1 MHKADTLE
9 SIEHLRETPQER
21 VLKSAISD
29 LQNALFRTR
38 HGEACGE
45 QVSKAWNKLGDFMA
59 AEALAKVRDYV
70 KPEDEHILWDNLE
83 AKHLN
88 NIKN

>member
-9 SIEHLRETPQER
+9 SIELPRETPQER
-21 VLKSAISD
+21 ELKSVISD
-29 LQNALFRTR
+29 LQTALFRTR

-59 AEALAKVRDYV
+59 KQALAKVRV
-70 KPEDEHILWDNLE
+70 
-83 AKHLN
+83 
-88 NIKN
+88 

>member
-9 SIEHLRETPQER
+9 SIEHLRETADER
-21 VLKSAISD
+21 DLKSAISD

-45 QVSKAWNKLGDFMA
+45 QVAAAWNKLGTFMA
-59 AEALAKVRDYV
+59 KQALAKVRV
-70 KPEDEHILWDNLE
+70 
-83 AKHLN
+83 
-88 NIKN
+88 

>member
-9 SIEHLRETPQER
+9 SIELPRETAEER
-21 VLKSAISD
+21 DLKSVIGD

-59 AEALAKVRDYV
+59 KQAIAKIRV
-70 KPEDEHILWDNLE
+70 
-83 AKHLN
+83 
-88 NIKN
+88 

>member
-9 SIEHLRETPQER
+9 SIEHLRETAEER
-21 VLKSAISD
+21 DLKSAISD
-29 LQNALFRTR
+29 LQIALFRTR

-59 AEALAKVRDYV
+59 KQALAKIR
-70 KPEDEHILWDNLE
+70 L
-83 AKHLN
+83 
-88 NIKN
+88 